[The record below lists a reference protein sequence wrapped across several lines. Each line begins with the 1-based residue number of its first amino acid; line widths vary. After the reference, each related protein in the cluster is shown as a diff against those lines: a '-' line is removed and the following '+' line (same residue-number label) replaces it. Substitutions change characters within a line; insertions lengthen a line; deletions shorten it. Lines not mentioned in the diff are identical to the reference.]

1 MGTGNTPFGSTVRG
15 RRLSPGTV
23 VEADLGRDTQ
33 PEGSVIGRE
42 GGRDPLP
49 ERERGRLSV

>member
-49 ERERGRLSV
+49 ETERGRLSV

>member
-1 MGTGNTPFGSTVRG
+1 MLSGVGTGNTPFGSTVRG
-15 RRLSPGTV
+15 RRFSPDTA

-49 ERERGRLSV
+49 AREG